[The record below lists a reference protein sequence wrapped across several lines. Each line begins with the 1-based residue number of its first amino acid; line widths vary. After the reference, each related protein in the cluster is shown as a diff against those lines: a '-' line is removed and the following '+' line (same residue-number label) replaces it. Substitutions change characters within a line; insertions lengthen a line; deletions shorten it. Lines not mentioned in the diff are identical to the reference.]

1 MDQWEGDCSKMRAGS
16 LEKYIENGKKGGG
29 GTRVSEFMT

>member
-1 MDQWEGDCSKMRAGS
+1 MDQWEGDCSKDKGVLKVEMGR
-16 LEKYIENGKKGGG
+16 KGGG